1 MLDTEIKQVSLLL
14 VYFLKN
20 FFIQVLDY
28 LLSPHLHVHCAPIF
42 NIDPPVYS
50 IGQTISNLTLIASR
64 YSVTKENKF
73 YSAARR
79 TLKSPN

>member
-14 VYFLKN
+14 VYFFKT
-20 FFIQVLDY
+20 FFYTSIRLFT
-28 LLSPHLHVHCAPIF
+28 LSAPPCAPIF